1 MKAISCGLAAALLAT
16 VPCVARPAAS
26 SARPP
31 VAIEHVTVIDVER
44 ARAVSGQTVLVEDG
58 RIAGVGSDVAAPP
71 GAERVDGRGKY
82 LVPGLVD
89 MHVHLFN
96 NATHRAPN
104 TWMFPFFV
112 ANGVTGV
119 REMMTLPEQVQQ
131 VAAWRQSVDGSTL
144 VAPYVLAAGVAV
156 RGNTADEAR
165 EQVRA
170 AVQAGADFIKVFS
183 EVPVTQWHAILGAAR
198 QMHVPVDG
206 HVPAQVP
213 LLEAA
218 AAGQRTAEHLL
229 QAYEACSSVERRVL
243 APRQG
248 LDGDAAEAM
257 SEAQERDVLE
267 HFSPSRCAAVA
278 KAVAAAHQT
287 QVPTLVL
294 SHFEAHRRADFAA
307 DPRWPLLREDE
318 QARWR
323 RILAPE
329 AAADAALAVRRE
341 QVSCAIVRALHAAG
355 VDVLAGTDAPMPMV
369 YPGYALHD
377 ELELLVQC
385 GLSPAQALQAAT
397 IGPAELL
404 NIARTSG
411 SIAVG
416 KRADLV
422 LLDGDPLQDVR
433 NLRRIHAVVL
443 AGRLLRREDLDALL
457 TAGAGR

>member
-1 MKAISCGLAAALLAT
+1 MKAIVCGLAAALLA
-16 VPCVARPAAS
+16 VLSCVARPAAS
-26 SARPP
+26 PSLPP
-31 VAIEHVTVIDVER
+31 LAIERVTVIDVER
-44 ARAVSGQTVLVEDG
+44 ARAVSEQTVLVEHG
-58 RIAGVGSDVAAPP
+58 RIARIGSDVAAPP
-71 GAERVDGRGKY
+71 GAERIDGRGKY

-104 TWMFPFFV
+104 TWTFPLFV

-119 REMMTLPEQVQQ
+119 REMMTLPGQVQQ
-131 VAAWRQSVDGSTL
+131 VARWRQSVDRGTL

-156 RGNTADEAR
+156 RGDTVEDAR
-165 EQVRA
+165 RQVRV
-170 AVQAGADFIKVFS
+170 AVRSGADFIKVFS
-183 EVPVTQWHAILGAAR
+183 DVPSAQWHAIIAAAR
-198 QMHVPVDG
+198 RARVPVDG

-218 AAGQRTAEHLL
+218 DAGQRTAEHLL

-243 APRQG
+243 ASRRG

-257 SEAQERDVLE
+257 GEAQERDVLG
-267 HFSPSRCAAVA
+267 HFSPNRCAAVA
-278 KAVAAAHQT
+278 RAVAAAHQT

-323 RILAPE
+323 RILASE
-329 AAADAALAVRRE
+329 ATADAALAARRE

-355 VDVLAGTDAPMPMV
+355 VDVLAGTDTPMPMV

-385 GLSPAQALQAAT
+385 GLGPAQALRAVT

-404 NIARTSG
+404 HLSQTNG

-433 NLRRIHAVVL
+433 NLRRIRAVVL

-457 TAGAGR
+457 AAGAGR